1 VFVSNECLNRFSY
14 KAAIGDRVFDTA
26 AIGDRVFDTEA
37 IGDRVFD
44 TAAIGDSVFDTA
56 AIGDRVFD
64 TAAIGDRVFDTVAIG
79 DRVLT
84 QNIAIGGKFWVH
96 NYDPENKRQSMEYRH
111 PGFPSV
117 KKFRTVPTA
126 KKSHVHHLLGCKGRA
141 LHGISD

>member
-1 VFVSNECLNRFSY
+1 MFVSNECLNRFSY
-14 KAAIGDRVFDTA
+14 KA
-26 AIGDRVFDTEA
+26 A